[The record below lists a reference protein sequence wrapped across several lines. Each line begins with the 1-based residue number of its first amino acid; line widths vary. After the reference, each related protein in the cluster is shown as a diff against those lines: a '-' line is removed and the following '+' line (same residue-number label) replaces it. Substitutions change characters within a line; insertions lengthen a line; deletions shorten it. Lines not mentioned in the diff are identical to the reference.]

1 MNEAIIK
8 SAILM
13 GNLRSSLD
21 SRECNKQDA
30 GACLAVWGEEEG
42 LATTP

>member
-13 GNLRSSLD
+13 GNFRSSLD
-21 SRECNKQDA
+21 LRECNKQDT
-30 GACLAVWGEEEG
+30 GVCLAVWDEEEG
-42 LATTP
+42 LATTQ